1 ALRPAGPAGARRL
14 AGPARRGASLRSPA
28 ARPACA
34 GDGMTADDPD
44 VLERFPTLPRGFY
57 VRPTLVVA
65 RELIGKALVRA
76 LPTGEGEGPGIETN
90 RQERQ
95 DAEDAEETTNRRRT
109 THGEGGRATEDD
121 ARGAPSPET
130 LVLSRQSSGGRAT
143 GPDGAGTPYLVHGG
157 IVVEAEAYLPGDRA
171 SHAWRGRTA

>member
-1 ALRPAGPAGARRL
+1 
-14 AGPARRGASLRSPA
+14 GASLRSPA
-28 ARPACA
+28 ARPAYA
-34 GDGMTADDPD
+34 GDGLTADDPD

-109 THGEGGRATEDD
+109 THDEGDRATEDD
-121 ARGAPSPET
+121 AGGAPSLVRGSSC
-130 LVLSRQSSGGRAT
+130 LVLGG
-143 GPDGAGTPYLVHGG
+143 L
-157 IVVEAEAYLPGDRA
+157 VVEAEAYLPGDRA
-171 SHAWRGRTA
+171 SHAWRGRTART